1 MLMLQRMK
9 LAVLFVLLAS
19 SVTTLLAAD
28 NAFDAWAD
36 TLAADMVRARPGEAT
51 ATQYFEGA
59 EQDALDRQLTP
70 ITKEFRAARVAL
82 ARRGLGELAK
92 FDRSKL
98 TASQRVSAAMLAWQL
113 DDIVRSEAFADYH
126 LIFQQF
132 SGLQVQL
139 VNFLS

>member
-51 ATQYFEGA
+51 ATQYFAGA

-70 ITKEFRAARVAL
+70 ITREFRAARAAAARKALEEL
-82 ARRGLGELAK
+82 AR
-92 FDRSKL
+92 FDRAKL
-98 TASQRVSAAMLAWQL
+98 DPPQRTSAA
-113 DDIVRSEAFADYH
+113 
-126 LIFQQF
+126 LIEWE
-132 SGLQVQL
+132 
-139 VNFLS
+139 